1 MSKKT
6 FCLSLIWT
14 CRSFIT
20 SVSFSLQLF
29 LHLFSTKEE
38 NNHIIVNVYS
48 RSLVTSETLLILVK
62 TLLEVFQAF
71 SLFANGTAAYRLQV
85 RQLLQLLSVD
95 FVRFLKYNTDW
106 KSTWNQ
112 NGFLTHAWPFNGQM
126 IATGRSKAFRTL
138 EGHFKHGTI
147 FSISNSQYQMTAECW
162 LIP

>member
-14 CRSFIT
+14 CRSFTT

-29 LHLFSTKEE
+29 LHLFLTKEK
-38 NNHIIVNVYS
+38 NNHIIVNVDS
-48 RSLVTSETLLILVK
+48 RSLVTSETLLVLVK

-85 RQLLQLLSVD
+85 RQLLQFLSVH
-95 FVRFLKYNTDW
+95 FVRFLKYKTDW

-112 NGFLTHAWPFNGQM
+112 NGFLTHAWQM
-126 IATGRSKAFRTL
+126 ISTGRSILSIK
-138 EGHFKHGTI
+138 HFEHWKGILSTGRS
-147 FSISNSQYQMTAECW
+147 FPSPALSIRWQLSVD
-162 LIP
+162 